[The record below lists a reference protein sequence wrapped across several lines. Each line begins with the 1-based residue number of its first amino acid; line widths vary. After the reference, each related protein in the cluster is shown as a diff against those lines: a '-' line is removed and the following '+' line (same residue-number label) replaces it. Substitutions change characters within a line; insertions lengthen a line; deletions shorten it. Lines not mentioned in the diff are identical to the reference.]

1 MPQASPA
8 AWSRGIHATAVAILA
23 LMLVLL
29 PAALSGYGVQ
39 VMTIAFYYVMLGSSW
54 NLIAGYTGQFSVA
67 QAALAAIG
75 AYASAGVVLGLGL
88 PIAVGIIGGTIVAG
102 VIGFG
107 LGAVTLRT
115 RGIYFAISTWA
126 FAETVRVLLA
136 QNYQLT
142 RGDNGLPV
150 PFLFGTVDP
159 VPYYYLFLIAAAL
172 TVLFCA
178 WLLRT
183 KVGYRM
189 RAIRDDEEIA
199 VVSGIDVARWKRV
212 VFTISAVIAGL
223 TGAFYGHTIGL
234 LTPSQAH
241 FSQMSFV
248 IIAVVLGG
256 FRTLWGPVLGAL
268 LAQGLAELLRFSMEW
283 RLVVFGLVVILIVRF
298 YPPGI
303 LGGLARLEQAII
315 GWLTRGQ
322 RAGATTSDRAAGLP
336 PGQS

>member
-1 MPQASPA
+1 MRPSA
-8 AWSRGIHATAVAILA
+8 ATASRAIHGTAVTMLA
-23 LMLVLL
+23 VVLLVL
-29 PAALSGYGVQ
+29 PAMMTGYGVQ

-67 QAALAAIG
+67 QAALAAVG

-88 PIAVGIIGGTIVAG
+88 PVVAGVLGGTIVAG

-150 PFLFGTVDP
+150 PFLFGTLDP
-159 VPYYYLFLIAAAL
+159 TPYYYLFLVAAAM
-172 TVLFCA
+172 TVAFCA

-183 KVGYRM
+183 KTGYRM

-199 VVSGIDVARWKRV
+199 IVSGIDVARWKRV
-212 VFTISAVIAGL
+212 VFTISAILAGL
-223 TGAFYGHTIGL
+223 TGALYGHTIGL

-256 FRTLWGPVLGAL
+256 FRTLWGPVIGAL

-283 RLVVFGLVVILIVRF
+283 RLVVFGLVVILLVRF

-303 LGGLARLEQAII
+303 LGGLARLEHLVV
-315 GWLTRGQ
+315 GWVARPSRADPGASRGSP
-322 RAGATTSDRAAGLP
+322 GASEVAT
-336 PGQS
+336 

>member
-1 MPQASPA
+1 MLRASPA
-8 AWSRGIHATAVAILA
+8 AWSRAIHAVALAILLA
-23 LMLVLL
+23 VLMLL

-67 QAALAAIG
+67 QAALAAVG
-75 AYASAGVVLGLGL
+75 AYASAGVVLAMGL
-88 PIAVGIIGGTIVAG
+88 PIAVGIVGGTIVAG
-102 VIGFG
+102 LIGFG

-136 QNYQLT
+136 QNYQIT

-159 VPYYYLFLIAAAL
+159 LPYYYLFLVAGAL

-223 TGAFYGHTIGL
+223 TGALYGHTIGL

-283 RLVVFGLVVILIVRF
+283 RLVVFALVVMLIVRF

-303 LGGLARLEQAII
+303 LGGLARLEQVVID
-315 GWLTRGQ
+315 WLTRGR
-322 RAGATTSDRAAGLP
+322 RATVPTSDGATGPSHGPA
-336 PGQS
+336 